1 MSQENVEVIRRLYDA
16 AARRDNEAV
25 YALYHPEIVWDA
37 SRTQRG
43 GITGRIVRGH
53 SALRGW
59 LREWYGAWENIHDEL
74 DEVIDAGPEVISV
87 MTQRGSGRGSG
98 VEVADR
104 IATVWAICDG
114 RIIRATWFPTR
125 DEAHQAAGLSE

>member
-1 MSQENVEVIRRLYDA
+1 MGQENVEVVRRLYDA

-25 YALYHPEIVWDA
+25 YAIYHPEIVWDA

-43 GITGRIVRGH
+43 GMTGQIVRGH
-53 SALRGW
+53 SALKGW
-59 LREWYGAWENIHDEL
+59 LREWYGAWENIQDDLEEL
-74 DEVIDAGPEVISV
+74 RDTGPEVISV

-104 IATVWAICDG
+104 LATIWAVCDG
-114 RIIRATWFPTR
+114 RIVRATWFPTLG
-125 DEAHQAAGLSE
+125 EALEAAGLSE